1 VSRIALT
8 PELQHEYQRLFAAC
22 VIRPERAAEVDER
35 VDNILVD
42 RDRYQMVGQRLDIPS
57 STLAGYGQLD
67 GAIYRTRETG
77 NGSG

>member
-1 VSRIALT
+1 MSRIALT

-42 RDRYQMVGQRLDIPS
+42 RDRY
-57 STLAGYGQLD
+57 
-67 GAIYRTRETG
+67 
-77 NGSG
+77 